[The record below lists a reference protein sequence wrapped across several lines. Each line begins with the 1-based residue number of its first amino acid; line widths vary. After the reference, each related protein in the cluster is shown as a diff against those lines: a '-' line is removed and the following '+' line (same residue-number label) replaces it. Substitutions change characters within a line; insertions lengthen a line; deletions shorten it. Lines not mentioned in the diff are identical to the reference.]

1 MIEVLAANVKSG
13 VLTLAPVEWPDV
25 QSIAETVSAAR
36 TMKGGHRAMY
46 IIHIFTAKYFAMKY
60 FLIFDGNQKK
70 LPQAEGL
77 VVPV

>member
-1 MIEVLAANVKSG
+1 
-13 VLTLAPVEWPDV
+13 
-25 QSIAETVSAAR
+25 
-36 TMKGGHRAMY
+36 MKGGHRAMY

>member
-1 MIEVLAANVKSG
+1 MLTANVKSG
-13 VLTLAPVEWPDV
+13 ILTLAPVEWPDV
-25 QSIAETVSAAR
+25 HSIAETVSAAR
-36 TMKGGHRAMY
+36 TMKGGHRAMD
-46 IIHIFTAKYFAMKY
+46 IIHISKSKYFGMRH